1 MEVVFRTKRLQRNF
15 QKSVGAVRQ
24 WGPEVGRKYITR
36 IEQLYA
42 AKDFGAVY
50 NIRSLSLHPL
60 KGPMQGY
67 FSIYLTG
74 KWRLLITKGDT
85 EAIVFIEEVS
95 NHYDD

>member
-15 QKSVGAVRQ
+15 QESVGAVRP
-24 WGPEVGRKYITR
+24 WGPKVGRKYITR

-42 AKDFGAVY
+42 ATDFGAVY

-60 KGPMQGY
+60 KGPMKGY

-74 KWRLLITKGDT
+74 KWRLVITKGDT
-85 EAIVFIEEVS
+85 DAIVFIEEVS